1 MSRSHARALCE
12 LGRDGILDDGIA
24 LFILDSMRDG
34 QPIFVPSPMIK
45 SHSSRSRISRP
56 GQFLG
61 NTLRLPV
68 FSALVDGDV
77 GHLPEVSVFS
87 HKTQLVYSDYEREN
101 A

>member
-1 MSRSHARALCE
+1 
-12 LGRDGILDDGIA
+12 
-24 LFILDSMRDG
+24 
-34 QPIFVPSPMIK
+34 MIK

-68 FSALVDGDV
+68 FSGPVDGDV

-87 HKTQLVYSDYEREN
+87 RKTQLVYGDHEREN
-101 A
+101 ALTAFA